1 MMQIIPTFQNH
12 ISRIFGAPNALSG
25 LKKPKTFW
33 PFGTEKCQKPEQ
45 KDCRGSAGITHTSA
59 ILNYAISYQVFSG
72 EVKKLV

>member
-1 MMQIIPTFQNH
+1 L
-12 ISRIFGAPNALSG
+12 RG
-25 LKKPKTFW
+25 LKKPKTFG
-33 PFGTEKCQKPEQ
+33 PFGTEKCQKSEQ